1 MTAGRTVNSLSQHWC
16 TPSKYVEAVK
26 QTFGGEIALDP
37 CSNKWSIVGAKTAW
51 VLPKDGLRQI
61 WNYKTIYVNP
71 PYGADRERKTRIH
84 DWLFKCAEAH
94 LDHASEVIALVPV
107 AANTRHWKD
116 SVWAKATSVC
126 FLYDTRLRFLEGGS
140 DTGKGAPMACAAVYW
155 GYFPGRFA
163 SAFEEH
169 GAVVSLGGV
178 KIPKGWT
185 REKQLVLFGSP
196 KSVPSPRAKR
206 STRKAA

>member
-16 TPSKYVEAVK
+16 TPAKYVKAVK
-26 QTFGGEIALDP
+26 QALGGEIALDP
-37 CSNKWSIVGAKTAW
+37 CSNKWSIVAAKTAW
-51 VLPKDGLRQI
+51 ALPKDGLRQM
-61 WNYKTIYVNP
+61 WNYQSIYVNP
-71 PYGADRERKTRIH
+71 PYGADRDRGTRIS
-84 DWLFKCAEAH
+84 DWLAKCAEAH
-94 LDHASEVIALVPV
+94 LEHASEVIALVPV
-107 AANTRHWKD
+107 AANTKHWKD

-155 GYFPGRFA
+155 GHFPSKFA
-163 SAFEEH
+163 NSFQEH

-178 KIPKGWT
+178 NLPRAWK
-185 REKQLVLFGSP
+185 REKQLVLFETQKAP
-196 KSVPSPRAKR
+196 PPRVRR